1 MINNN
6 FTAFL
11 LPLRSDGSNQ
21 RTLANLRIIYTLIP
35 IVGES
40 GASCNTFS

>member
-21 RTLANLRIIYTLIP
+21 RTPAKLRIIHVLIP

-40 GASCNTFS
+40 GAICNTFS